1 MVHCLPRVARTVFK
15 LPKTVSA
22 NGLSLGSVEAKLAIS
37 TKSPAQCE
45 LGRGSETATVRG
57 GAKKVQHLIEA
68 IRDTNKGSGASRS
81 PKDAEVCSGLPL
93 RLEVKRSSDDEE
105 VDKSEE
111 LSDIINFLI
120 KTDPRRSRE
129 SRGVLDASSDDTER
143 SFSPPVRLCGKER
156 ELPCPLQPNVKAD
169 GGDRQLSGL
178 PAANSP
184 QPPSSTVRA
193 VASPLRIVLPAP
205 DIYGFNYQPDYAFR
219 SVAGAPSQAEATLAD
234 AKCESEASLRL
245 VDTTQDAEM
254 SKPRGSEETG
264 DGPVNGSDPRCF
276 EVADKCEVPSAA
288 DAEIHEKTP
297 AASPAVNNDVAEKGD
312 IANKGYAL
320 SDGLIV
326 KPGGD
331 ISQEGASDSCPAAD
345 SAVAHGGPVA
355 SANCDD
361 GRAAD
366 NDSAALDLPAY
377 RDARPRCAEE
387 DSIAGHNASRS
398 DGDAD
403 RGSCAPEE
411 RELRTPAKVATSPAP
426 DASPQSCASE
436 PRQAKLEDVTKGPV
450 ASPPARSCDD
460 DADISALQECSGVT
474 LPDNHE
480 KACNTESDAESDSTE
495 ALQWSPGRA
504 SRSNSAEYT
513 REGGAA
519 TVDAARDE
527 TPDDVVAAEAGPSNR
542 PVDEVKQE
550 DVSQLLNG
558 SDDLECSEH
567 TEEPV
572 APACTRSPAPS
583 DSGLDNL
590 ISVFTTVEEGKIV
603 SVDCK
608 KFRKRG
614 RPLGAKRR
622 NALKRARMAAI
633 GMTSPDDVE
642 FAVKQLLRDVVDGI
656 AIAGGETPSKLSEAN
671 LKDVI
676 SSFCESNGFSRQDFA
691 GDDDEICFGSVLRD
705 EHSDA
710 TGGTAK
716 RRRCGSSDHGSSS
729 EQGSQTPR
737 TGGNGTTSKRY
748 RKRETVPTKRMLT
761 RSQWR
766 RSCYQ
771 KEQQQDGAATDHPDN
786 GLLVLRDGAESLP
799 DAKRRRRSVD
809 LASDMDSS
817 NTESSADVPSSAC
830 GAPQDVDLSLT
841 VDEAASCGAG
851 DKLRAASGASD
862 SVRCD
867 DDARVLV
874 AAGGYSAPVNSS
886 IYLSSSEPPK
896 LGYMEPSVTTAPR
909 ELSTLASARVGGGSV
924 SSDRDKVSVP
934 HDAQEAHSRSHSH
947 GRRKQ
952 QPHHYGFVDERAS
965 VGVDDDQDDDDD
977 ESQLVICDTDDSCPD
992 APPSAASSG
1001 RGDNVA
1007 ETLRAVWRK
1016 SEADAYTGGARNTS
1030 RQRRSPLRRMR
1041 GSSPA
1046 ANATLGAGAECE
1058 SGKAAPDTGVVCLDD
1073 EEGDVRTPEATVS
1086 VAGVVPEGSS
1096 RGLLKS
1102 PPTALSSVRGSPAAP
1117 SACDGTGATV
1127 ESALRPTTSSP
1138 TGTSH
1143 RRTASSSSGH
1153 HASGSSSS
1161 LHPWPTSLPTPSS
1174 GTESPDIIVVREE
1187 PNDLS
1192 VSGRTAN
1199 LAQQQQQLG
1208 LEPLDLSVKEQSFR
1222 PKADIPVGKVQ
1233 PQMATT
1239 SHSASQET
1247 PANSPINYSS
1257 SSRHVA
1263 PAHSEED
1270 DRSRE
1275 RERRAAHGSDSN
1287 SSSGSQGG
1295 AGTPSTSEPPS
1306 DSILQRLLLDPSRKP
1321 KESDS
1326 SAASSP
1332 VQVILESRNNRGSA
1346 EAAKD
1351 PAKRGRDTDVAN
1363 EAKSLL
1369 NARLTARHQEQQ
1381 HQMQQQHQQQHS
1393 PLGKASNMASVPP
1406 MSFPE
1411 NNLGMSTLESKIVEL
1426 KKQIHHLTILATYK
1440 EKELACISSLRT
1452 AKEDALKQLESK
1464 YPGICSVI
1472 SAFGTESGSGDSSG
1486 SPGFSDVPS
1495 IVAQAATATA
1505 DLTSLGVS
1513 LAPDSDPPLQKK
1525 PAMQAQQQS
1534 QHSPALPIR
1543 LLSGNPAPHR
1553 LRANSASERDS
1564 PGRGLMPYDRASA
1577 ATGAPPPASAAR
1589 SSVSPRGG
1597 DNRPPRPVPSSAPS
1611 KSAFSVPS
1619 ASSSSS
1625 SSSSSAAAAAAAAS
1639 SQRPPR
1645 LLLPKGPMPPAPPA
1659 AAVPVAQTP
1668 TSRGVSSMAASSAA
1682 AAAVSNW
1689 WNTPNGAPLS
1699 LTAGLPHHLQRDALR
1714 EYASSSST
1722 AALLKA
1728 ASVPSSLTKQH
1739 SSAAASMS
1747 SLSRPETLAGLA
1759 SDMSRSSHQRR
1770 LAEAAAAATSRQED
1784 TRDVAAE
1791 LARQQEEFNLALGS
1805 GGSLAGVNAAAA
1817 AAAAAAAGAYPLGR
1831 AGLSAAASMYNQA
1844 MAYSLYQQ
1852 LRVNKEAALAQAE
1865 ASALLEKMKQHN
1877 MPSQQQQQQQ
1887 LYQKALLEQA
1897 TKNRP
1902 TAWEHISH
1910 LLQKESPANMQAGL
1924 PSELLSLQPKLSAPE
1939 MSWLQGG
1946 LVCMNCGDPRVKFV
1960 CSCCRTQ
1967 TFCSEQCQAK
1977 LWSKLKAQ
1985 PPSKN

>member
-15 LPKTVSA
+15 LPRTAPA

-37 TKSPAQCE
+37 TKRPAQCE
-45 LGRGSETATVRG
+45 PARGSETATVRG
-57 GAKKVQHLIEA
+57 GAKKVQHVIEA

-81 PKDAEVCSGLPL
+81 PRDAEACSGLPL

-105 VDKSEE
+105 VDKTEE

-129 SRGVLDASSDDTER
+129 SRGALDASSDDTER
-143 SFSPPVRLCGKER
+143 SFSPPVRLCEKQR
-156 ELPCPLQPNVKAD
+156 ELLCPLPPNVKAD
-169 GGDRQLSGL
+169 GGDHHLPGL
-178 PAANSP
+178 PAAISP
-184 QPPSSTVRA
+184 QPPSSTARA

-219 SVAGAPSQAEATLAD
+219 SVAGAPRQAKATLAD
-234 AKCESEASLRL
+234 AKCESEASPRV
-245 VDTTQDAEM
+245 VDTTLDAEM
-254 SKPRGSEETG
+254 SKTRVSEETG
-264 DGPVNGSDPRCF
+264 DVPVNGSDPRCF
-276 EVADKCEVPSAA
+276 EAADKCEVPSAA
-288 DAEIHEKTP
+288 DAEINEKTP
-297 AASPAVNNDVAEKGD
+297 AASPPVNNDVAENGD

-387 DSIAGHNASRS
+387 DSIAGHNASRN

-436 PRQAKLEDVTKGPV
+436 PRQAELEDVKKRPV
-450 ASPPARSCDD
+450 ASPLTRSCDD

-474 LPDNHE
+474 LPDDHT

-519 TVDAARDE
+519 TVDAAGDE
-527 TPDDVVAAEAGPSNR
+527 TPDDVVASEAGPSNC
-542 PVDEVKQE
+542 PVDGVKQE

-558 SDDLECSEH
+558 SDDLECSER
-567 TEEPV
+567 TEESV
-572 APACTRSPAPS
+572 APACTLSPAPS

-676 SSFCESNGFSRQDFA
+676 SSFCESNGFSQQDFA

-710 TGGTAK
+710 AGGTPK
-716 RRRCGSSDHGSSS
+716 RRRRGSSDHGSSS

-737 TGGNGTTSKRY
+737 PGGNGTTFKRY

-830 GAPQDVDLSLT
+830 GARQDVNLSLT

-851 DKLRAASGASD
+851 DELRAAPGASD
-862 SVRCD
+862 RVRCD
-867 DDARVLV
+867 GDARVLV
-874 AAGGYSAPVNSS
+874 AAGGSSAPVNSS

-909 ELSTLASARVGGGSV
+909 ELSPLASARVGGSSV
-924 SSDRDKVSVP
+924 SSDRDKASVP
-934 HDAQEAHSRSHSH
+934 HDAQEARSRSHSY

-952 QPHHYGFVDERAS
+952 QPHQYGFVGERVS
-965 VGVDDDQDDDDD
+965 VGVDDDENDDDD

-992 APPSAASSG
+992 APPSAVSTG
-1001 RGDNVA
+1001 RGDNA
-1007 ETLRAVWRK
+1007 ADRLRAVWHK
-1016 SEADAYTGGARNTS
+1016 SETDANTGSARSTS

-1046 ANATLGAGAECE
+1046 ANAGRGAGTECE
-1058 SGKAAPDTGVVCLDD
+1058 SGKAVPDTGVVCLDD
-1073 EEGDVRTPEATVS
+1073 EEGDVRTTEATVS
-1086 VAGVVPEGSS
+1086 VSSVVPEGSS

-1102 PPTALSSVRGSPAAP
+1102 PPTALSVRGSPAAP
-1117 SACDGTGATV
+1117 SACDGTGATAEGV
-1127 ESALRPTTSSP
+1127 LRATTSP
-1138 TGTSH
+1138 TGASH

-1161 LHPWPTSLPTPSS
+1161 LHPWPASLPTPSS
-1174 GTESPDIIVVREE
+1174 RTESPDIIVVREE

-1199 LAQQQQQLG
+1199 LAQQQQLG

-1239 SHSASQET
+1239 SHSASQEA

-1270 DRSRE
+1270 GRFRE
-1275 RERRAAHGSDSN
+1275 RERRGAHGSDSN

-1332 VQVILESRNNRGSA
+1332 VQVILESPNNRGSA
-1346 EAAKD
+1346 EAVKD
-1351 PAKRGRDTDVAN
+1351 LAKRRRDTDVAN

-1381 HQMQQQHQQQHS
+1381 QQMQHQQQHS

-1513 LAPDSDPPLQKK
+1513 LTPDSDPPLQKK
-1525 PAMQAQQQS
+1525 PAMQALQQS
-1534 QHSPALPIR
+1534 QHSPALPIP

-1553 LRANSASERDS
+1553 LRANSGSERDS
-1564 PGRGLMPYDRASA
+1564 PGRGLMPYDRASSA
-1577 ATGAPPPASAAR
+1577 AGAPPSASAAR
-1589 SSVSPRGG
+1589 STVSPRGG
-1597 DNRPPRPVPSSAPS
+1597 DNRPPRAVPSSAPS

-1625 SSSSSAAAAAAAAS
+1625 SSSSSAVAAAAAAS

-1659 AAVPVAQTP
+1659 AAVPVAQTS

-1739 SSAAASMS
+1739 SSAAAGMS

-1831 AGLSAAASMYNQA
+1831 AGLSAAANMYNQA

-1946 LVCMNCGDPRVKFV
+1946 LICMNCGDPRVKFV

-1985 PPSKN
+1985 PSSKN